1 MSNLH
6 SQRLADFRHWLH
18 TQQLDAFIVP
28 HEDEYLGEYVP
39 EHNERLHW
47 LTGFTGSAGA
57 AIVTLSG
64 AAIFVD
70 GRYTVQVRKQVSSEL
85 FEYCH
90 LIEQPYLNWLVTQ
103 LPAGAKVG
111 YDPRMHRGSWLTQAQ
126 KQLAGKI
133 NLCAVSSN
141 PIDLLWQDRPVPA
154 ASEMRL
160 IP

>member
-57 AIVTLSG
+57 AIVTLSD
-64 AAIFVD
+64 AAILLMAAIPF
-70 GRYTVQVRKQVSSEL
+70 KSANKCLVS
-85 FEYCH
+85 Y
-90 LIEQPYLNWLVTQ
+90 
-103 LPAGAKVG
+103 
-111 YDPRMHRGSWLTQAQ
+111 
-126 KQLAGKI
+126 
-133 NLCAVSSN
+133 SN
-141 PIDLLWQDRPVPA
+141 IA
-154 ASEMRL
+154 T
-160 IP
+160 